1 MALWLTLVDQ
11 SELVAEPCNEATYHV
26 PAPEGARTALYID
39 PEARVPPFR
48 GVEYV
53 VRSAMPLVV
62 VRGLG
67 EGDEVGRCKLDPGLK
82 APGFDTST

>member
-1 MALWLTLVDQ
+1 MLCQ
-11 SELVAEPCNEATYHV
+11 SVADRAEHRRQPATG
-26 PAPEGARTALYID
+26 PEGARTALYID